1 MCGIV
6 GIISDEE
13 VSSSV
18 YESLTVIQHRG
29 QDAAGI
35 ATLEDGKLHVRKQ
48 IGLVRDVF
56 RAQHIA
62 GLKGKIGIGHVRYPT
77 AGGVSREFS
86 QPLYVNSPYGI
97 SICHNGN
104 LVNAKELSLELFRND
119 LRHLNTD
126 SDSEVILNIFAHELQ
141 KINSFTPKAEEIFL
155 AVQNMHKRLK
165 GAYSIVL
172 MISGVGLLAI
182 RDPNGIRPLIMGKK
196 ENDLLGKTDYMFA
209 SESPALDALDF
220 EITGDLKPGEAVF
233 VSMEGEMSRKV
244 CHDSPKH
251 CPCIFEYVYLARPD
265 AVIEEISVMKS
276 RLRMGQK
283 LGKKIKS
290 LYPESKIDSV
300 IPIPESSTSSA
311 IEVAKYLGVNYREGF
326 VKNRYIGRTFIMPK
340 QEVRKKSVRRKL
352 NPIPFEFKDKNI
364 LLIDDSIVRGTTSR
378 EIVEMARNAGVRT
391 EVPGCSLCIGNQ
403 ARVEPN
409 STVVSTSTRNFPN
422 RLGDG
427 ANVYLASAELAAI
440 SAILGKLPNVD
451 EYLSHMKEINTMSS
465 EIFRYMNF
473 NEIEAYKKAAENASL
488 PSVTIEN
495 S

>member
-6 GIISDEE
+6 GIISEEE
-13 VSSSV
+13 VSSSI

-56 RAQHIA
+56 RAQHISS
-62 GLKGKIGIGHVRYPT
+62 LKGKIGIGHVRYPT

-97 SICHNGN
+97 SICLNGN
-104 LVNAKELSLELFRND
+104 LVNAKELSEELFRND

-141 KINSFTPKAEEIFL
+141 KINSISPKADEIFL
-155 AVQNMHKRLK
+155 AVENMHKRLK

-196 ENDLLGKTDYMFA
+196 ENDLLGKTDYMFS

-233 VSMEGEMSRKV
+233 VSLEGEMDRKV
-244 CHDSPKH
+244 CHESPKH
-251 CPCIFEYVYLARPD
+251 YPCIFEYVYLARPD

-283 LGKKIKS
+283 LGMKIKS
-290 LYPESKIDSV
+290 LYPDSKIDSV

-311 IEVAKYLGVNYREGF
+311 IEVAKFLGVNYREGF

-340 QEVRKKSVRRKL
+340 QDIRKKSVRRKL

-378 EIVEMARNAGVRT
+378 EIVEMARNAGAKKVFFASAAPPIRF
-391 EVPGCSLCIGNQ
+391 Q
-403 ARVEPN
+403 
-409 STVVSTSTRNFPN
+409 
-422 RLGDG
+422 
-427 ANVYLASAELAAI
+427 NVYGIDMAATEELIAHQRDDKQIANFI
-440 SAILGKLPNVD
+440 GADWLVYQNLEDLIDCAKEGNKDIKHFETSIFDGNYVCGSVTK
-451 EYLSHMKEINTMSS
+451 EYLTNLELERKDANKS
-465 EIFRYMNF
+465 F
-473 NEIEAYKKAAENASL
+473 
-488 PSVTIEN
+488 
-495 S
+495 